1 MACIQL
7 REYSGQRGR
16 AAFWP
21 FDGQGLSDESNQLR
35 DGATRAFIH
44 YHIPMTRETLAQK
57 FRALADAW
65 QEETAHLSSPTRI
78 AMHPAYQQIIGMG
91 LPVIPLILQDM
102 SKEPKQWFWALTSIT
117 GINPVVPSEQGRI
130 RKMVA
135 AWLRWGTEESYI

>member
-1 MACIQL
+1 
-7 REYSGQRGR
+7 
-16 AAFWP
+16 
-21 FDGQGLSDESNQLR
+21 
-35 DGATRAFIH
+35 
-44 YHIPMTRETLAQK
+44 
-57 FRALADAW
+57 
-65 QEETAHLSSPTRI
+65 
-78 AMHPAYQQIIGMG
+78 MHPAYQQIIGMG